1 MQLILS
7 PWNQPQLNCALE
19 EYLLTERPG
28 DVLLLYI
35 NLPSVIVGRNQT
47 VEAEVDTDYC
57 RRHGIPVL
65 KRLSGGGTVY
75 HDEGNINYAFL
86 CDKGDTPA
94 LDRDF
99 GTPVVRALEALGVPA
114 SVGPRR
120 ELLCNGFKISGTASH
135 ITRTRLLFHGTL
147 LHRTDLERLGRILRG
162 DPARRGK
169 GVASVPSPVGNIA
182 PYSGAKE
189 STDAFLQRLAAVFLR
204 EYGIGEIS
212 VLTPQQRQSVTRL
225 STKYDRE
232 V

>member
-35 NLPSVIVGRNQT
+35 NLPSVIVGRNQS

-169 GVASVPSPVGNIA
+169 GVASIPSPVGNIA